1 VKVLVTGAGGF
12 AGRWLTA
19 ELEAGGHEAIAAPSQ
34 RDVDLATSPDLAP
47 VIREV
52 APDAV
57 AHLAGM
63 AFAPDAKRDPEAA
76 LRVNAGGT
84 TILLESM
91 DRAGSLAAALVVS
104 SGDVYGRPEQL
115 PLREDMPT
123 RASDPYGKSKVAQER
138 AALAAHG
145 RGRRLVI
152 VRAFNHIGPGQR
164 PTFAA
169 PAIARRVLALK
180 RGQASDIPIGNVD
193 VRRDF
198 TDVRDV
204 VRAYRLLLE
213 ALAREELPVR
223 PPVVNVGSGR
233 SVPVRDLI
241 AILCGIADV
250 PMRIRRDPE
259 FVRPNEPAEIR
270 ADISRVRELVGWRP
284 QIPLEKSLADLLA
297 SIEAEGA

>member
-1 VKVLVTGAGGF
+1 VKVLVTGANGF
-12 AGRWLTA
+12 AGTWLTA
-19 ELEAGGHEAIAAPSQ
+19 ELEAGGHEVVAAPSQ
-34 RDVDLATSPDLAP
+34 HEVDLATSPDLAP
-47 VIREV
+47 LIREV
-52 APDAV
+52 SPDAV

-63 AFAPDAKRDPEAA
+63 AFAPDAKREPEEA

-84 TILLESM
+84 EAVLASM
-91 DRAGSLAAALVVS
+91 DRAGSNAPVLIVS
-104 SGDVYGRPEQL
+104 SGDVYGRPERL
-115 PLREDMPT
+115 PLREDMPAK
-123 RASDPYGKSKVAQER
+123 ASDPYGRSKVAQER
-138 AALAAHG
+138 AAMAAHAKG
-145 RGRRLVI
+145 RHLVI

-180 RGQASDIPIGNVD
+180 RGEATDIPIGNVD

-213 ALAREELPVR
+213 AMAREELAAN
-223 PPVVNVGSGR
+223 PPIVNVGSGR
-233 SVPVRDLI
+233 SVPIRDLI

-259 FVRPNEPAEIR
+259 FVRPNEPTEIR
-270 ADISRVRELVGWRP
+270 ADISLVRELVGWRP
-284 QIPLEKSLADLLA
+284 QIPLERSLADLLA
-297 SIEAEGA
+297 SIEAAGT